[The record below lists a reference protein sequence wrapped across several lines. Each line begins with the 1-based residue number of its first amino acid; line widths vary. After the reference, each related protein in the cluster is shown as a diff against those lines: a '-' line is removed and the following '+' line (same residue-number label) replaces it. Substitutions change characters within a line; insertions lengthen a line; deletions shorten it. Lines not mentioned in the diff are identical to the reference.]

1 MVSSES
7 LDEKDVGVIVGAN
20 QLPENEDER
29 RLAEMGHVVSTFPLL
44 PNLKGNGILNCF
56 PSRAATTRQK
66 FWSVCDHQFR
76 ACDDQLLRRW

>member
-44 PNLKGNGILNCF
+44 PNLKGNGDPELFPVACSNNSTEILERMR
-56 PSRAATTRQK
+56 S
-66 FWSVCDHQFR
+66 SV
-76 ACDDQLLRRW
+76 